1 VRLRLGTRGSPLAL
15 AQAGLLARKLEAAGS
30 EVELV
35 AIKTSGDRLTHV
47 ALAEFGGKALFVRE
61 IEEALLDG
69 RVDVGVHSLK
79 DMPAVLPEGLCLG
92 AFPEREDPADVLIGR
107 SGEALENLPRGAVV
121 GTSSLRRR
129 ILLLKRR
136 PDLRITPIRG
146 NVETRLRKLEEGQYD
161 ALVLARA
168 GLTRLGLFPAHA
180 RVLPPEEFLPA
191 VGQGILGLE
200 ARQADREVLE
210 LLAGV
215 DHTETRA
222 QGEAE
227 RSFLL
232 HLNADCH
239 TPVAGWARVEGDAL
253 TLSGL
258 VGSLDGETVL
268 TGRVTGP
275 AAMARR
281 LGEALAADL
290 LGRGARQ
297 ILEAAR
303 GRGA

>member
-1 VRLRLGTRGSPLAL
+1 
-15 AQAGLLARKLEAAGS
+15 
-30 EVELV
+30 
-35 AIKTSGDRLTHV
+35 
-47 ALAEFGGKALFVRE
+47 
-61 IEEALLDG
+61 
-69 RVDVGVHSLK
+69 
-79 DMPAVLPEGLCLG
+79 
-92 AFPEREDPADVLIGR
+92 
-107 SGEALENLPRGAVV
+107 
-121 GTSSLRRR
+121 
-129 ILLLKRR
+129 
-136 PDLRITPIRG
+136 
-146 NVETRLRKLEEGQYD
+146 
-161 ALVLARA
+161 
-168 GLTRLGLFPAHA
+168 
-180 RVLPPEEFLPA
+180 
-191 VGQGILGLE
+191 
-200 ARQADREVLE
+200 VLE

-232 HLNADCH
+232 HLSADCH

>member
-15 AQAGLLARKLEAAGS
+15 AQARLLARKLEAAGG

-35 AIKTSGDRLTHV
+35 TIKTSGDRLAHV
-47 ALAEFGGKALFVRE
+47 ALADFGGKALFVRD

-232 HLNADCH
+232 HLSADCH